1 MSNKEEAYDDVQKA
15 IAQCTVEN
23 AVHSAVVIVVNNE
36 KDTVK
41 VFGLNIDETDLP
53 MLLIETAA
61 EMSERVSNLLKNRTL
76 Q

>member
-1 MSNKEEAYDDVQKA
+1 MSGKEEAYDDVQKA
-15 IAQCTVEN
+15 IAQCTIEDS
-23 AVHSAVVIVVNNE
+23 VHSAVVIVVNNE

-53 MLLIETAA
+53 LLLIETAA
-61 EMSERVSNLLKNRTL
+61 EIGERVSNLLKNRTL

>member
-1 MSNKEEAYDDVQKA
+1 MSKEQAYDDVQKA
-15 IAQCTVEN
+15 IAQCTIEDS
-23 AVHSAVVIVVNNE
+23 VHSAVVIVVNNE

-53 MLLIETAA
+53 LLLIETAA
-61 EMSERVSNLLKNRTL
+61 EISERVSNLLKNRTL

>member
-1 MSNKEEAYDDVQKA
+1 MSKEQAYDDVQEA
-15 IAQCTVEN
+15 IAQCTIEDS
-23 AVHSAVVIVVNNE
+23 VHSAVVIVVNNE

-41 VFGLNIDETDLP
+41 VFGLNIDESDLP

-61 EMSERVSNLLKNRTL
+61 EVGERISNQLKNRTI

>member
-1 MSNKEEAYDDVQKA
+1 MSGKEEAYDDVQKA
-15 IAQCTVEN
+15 IAQCTIEDS
-23 AVHSAVVIVVNNE
+23 VHSAVVIVVNNE

-53 MLLIETAA
+53 LLLIETAA
-61 EMSERVSNLLKNRTL
+61 EISERVSNLLKNRTL

>member
-1 MSNKEEAYDDVQKA
+1 MSGKEEAYDDVQKA
-15 IAQCTVEN
+15 IAQCTIEDS
-23 AVHSAVVIVVNNE
+23 VHSAVVIVVNNE

-41 VFGLNIDETDLP
+41 VFGLNIDESDLP

-61 EMSERVSNLLKNRTL
+61 EVSERVSNLLKNRTL